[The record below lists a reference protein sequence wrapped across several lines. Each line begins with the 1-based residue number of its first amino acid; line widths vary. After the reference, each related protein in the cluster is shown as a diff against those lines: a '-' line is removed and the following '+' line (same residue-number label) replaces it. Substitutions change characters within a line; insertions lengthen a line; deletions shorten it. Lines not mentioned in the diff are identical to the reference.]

1 MNWNLSN
8 VPWSRLWNCILA
20 WKLPLTVDPSQRS
33 KDVQGLTV
41 GPSASRYSRMTQ
53 FHRDQA
59 YDVWEVVPPFMQ
71 DGTYLSRNSATL
83 GPLTSQP
90 PCVGRLTGRCRIQLD
105 RLESSVGGTQCK
117 RSVGGSVAEK
127 SLSGNLRTRSFH
139 IPSAISFSIFGLSPT
154 RSFLWSFGYY

>member
-1 MNWNLSN
+1 
-8 VPWSRLWNCILA
+8 
-20 WKLPLTVDPSQRS
+20 
-33 KDVQGLTV
+33 
-41 GPSASRYSRMTQ
+41 
-53 FHRDQA
+53 
-59 YDVWEVVPPFMQ
+59 MQ

-154 RSFLWSFGYY
+154 CPHPHRPFGSPVYDGCYAGSAGRPEHPSVTVRGTVGGQCRGWEGRARFHRPSTPN

>member
-1 MNWNLSN
+1 
-8 VPWSRLWNCILA
+8 
-20 WKLPLTVDPSQRS
+20 
-33 KDVQGLTV
+33 
-41 GPSASRYSRMTQ
+41 
-53 FHRDQA
+53 
-59 YDVWEVVPPFMQ
+59 MQ

-154 RSFLWSFGYY
+154 QSAPSLQPSADVPFRFTVCRLLTLVPEGSVGRTFTPHHPPNKSSRE